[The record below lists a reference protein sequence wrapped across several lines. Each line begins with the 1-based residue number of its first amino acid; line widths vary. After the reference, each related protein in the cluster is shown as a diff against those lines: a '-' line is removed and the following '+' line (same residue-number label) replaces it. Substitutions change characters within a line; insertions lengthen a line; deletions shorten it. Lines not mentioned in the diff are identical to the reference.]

1 MRGIIFALAF
11 ALVGNQQY
19 GPSFSHSKTYVYQ
32 YEGVVLTGLPEN
44 GLAKGGLKITS
55 KLQIS
60 SIDQRNHLLKI
71 ISPQIQEYSGTWPK
85 AQFIPARKLTR
96 KLSAQLSKPIE
107 FEYSHGRVG
116 NIYTHPDLPEN
127 ILNIHRGILN
137 MLQISIKKSQ
147 NIYELQENGVEG
159 ICQANYVIQENKK
172 SGFITVTKSKDL
184 NKCQEKISETKGAAY
199 SQPCETCQL
208 KGKSLRSVATYSYAI
223 KNTKD
228 VAVIVEVV
236 SKETHQF
243 TPFNERDGA
252 ASTESR
258 QHLVFLEYKNQSPPV
273 PTEHLEK
280 RGTLRYQFSN
290 ELLQIPLL
298 LVKPSYND
306 TNKIIT
312 TLENLVQ
319 MNRERAHPDAPMKF
333 LQLIQLLRSA
343 TLENLQS
350 IWEKGAGSS
359 HHRCWIWDTLPT
371 AATPEA
377 IQFIQTKIEQGE
389 LQREEAA
396 KALIFVLHSIKADCH
411 GVDNATVLLSSPY
424 MQRDPFL
431 RRVTLLAY
439 GTLVH
444 KYCAALRVC
453 PDEALQPLHKLV
465 VEAGSGD
472 NEEQTILGLKAIGNA
487 GQVAS
492 LKRIQKLLPGFGN
505 VASSVSNRIHGEAV
519 MALRNIAKK
528 EPRKVQAI
536 TLQLFMNKR
545 IHAELRM
552 RAFIVLMET
561 KPSLALI
568 ASVTDSLV
576 RETNLQVTSFG
587 YSYMKSLAESSAPEL
602 QSLAASCNL
611 AVKRLNQK
619 CSTLSYRY
627 SKGLHFGAFKDKLL
641 AGVDANVYLIKK
653 SEGILP
659 TTAIANFKVYGLGV
673 SSDFLEVA
681 NFVSNSV
688 IEQGLFKF
696 LLLSFQVLEWKSIPI
711 IKPQAV
717 AYIRLFGQELA
728 FAEFRQKDL
737 QEVSKAWTMPFNW
750 ILPLKKGK
758 IERLLKEFI
767 EMLQSGLTVHW
778 TKPWLA
784 SEIRHIVPTLLGLPL
799 EIAFYYTVVTVVHAK
814 VKITLSPSNLTMAQL
829 LNTSIQA
836 DVQFTASFASYIIAS
851 QYLHFIAFPF
861 SSVKDVIA
869 IMGISTP
876 LVQAGV
882 AAQLKTNT
890 VASVNFAAEVNIDKG
905 NIKIET
911 HAWKQEDQLFFARL
925 WAFAFTRNIEDLAA
939 EKVTPLVSRGGFG
952 IMSREL
958 SLAKNSTVDREGV
971 LEKVLPLA
979 VPRES
984 LCSAEDTPDV
994 PSPTVRQTCVK
1005 SSTFGVEICY
1015 KTSTENAVS
1024 ATDSLLYK
1032 LVGDKSVEVTIR
1044 PVNTPIAIKKL
1055 QLELCLNEEDQ
1066 LSARVSD
1073 LMRKSNRSELTLPE
1087 GKLTLLKFKKIF
1099 NGRRWQETQ
1108 QQLPEIWFG
1117 TTLQQSNFHPFRHQL
1132 NPLRQDVPLVPPVVL
1147 AIDCNCLCKGVVL
1160 LLKPKLCVEHGI
1172 PGHPRPQ
1179 APGFCT
1185 LCPPLSRAFLS
1196 WTDPSA
1202 TDCKHLMC
1210 YHLDCKH
1217 LMCYHLDCKHLM
1229 CYHLD
1234 CKHLM
1239 CYYLDCKHLMCYHLD
1254 CKHLMCYHL
1263 DCKHLMC
1270 YHLDCKHLMCYHLDC
1285 KHLMCYHLDCKHLM
1299 CYHLDCKHLMC
1310 YHLDCK
1316 HLMCYHLDC
1325 KHLMCYHL
1333 DCKPLMCYHLDCKH
1347 LMCYH
1352 LDCKHLMC
1360 YHLDCKHLMCYHLD
1374 CKHLMCYHLDCK
1386 HLMCYHLDCKHLMC
1400 YHLDCKHLMCYH
1412 LDCKHLMCYHL
1423 DCKHLMCYHLDCKHL
1438 MCYHLDCKHLMCY
1451 HLDCKH
1457 LMCYHLDCKHLMCY
1471 HLDCKHLMCYHLDC
1485 KHLMCYYLDCK
1496 HLMCYHLDCKHL
1508 MCYHLDCK
1516 HLMCYHLDCK
1526 HLMCYHLDCKHLMCY
1541 HLDCKHLMCYHLD
1554 CKHLMCYHLDFKLY
1568 MCTFQNV
1575 FNEHSTHLQH
1585 GSSSSLTHHSIT
1597 SSSSS
1602 SKSEE
1607 EDGARPC
1614 KGSSRKSSDLQS
1626 SSRSSSSSS
1635 KSSSRSRMSSSSSSS
1650 YSPSSSSQQVHHNS
1664 VPPKFVLLT
1673 RAILTDNKEKG
1684 YLTKAYMDSSMEQ
1697 RALQVFVDELQEG
1710 GSWRACI
1717 AAEMPD
1723 VHRAVASL
1731 KWGKNCQDYKIAA
1744 KASTG
1749 HFEHYPAV
1757 LVKAK
1762 WGKLPQTLKETAG
1775 IVADK
1780 LAGIAFT
1787 LGFSERHRKSPAH
1800 QISVVT
1806 AATSQQTLNVV
1817 VKTPK
1822 VFLISLTFP
1831 LQIFS
1836 PRQLS
1841 MPNEVSHGPLSSVSN
1856 SGHRLRE
1863 DVKALET
1870 IQRRLTRIVLGTI
1883 DFSSLKRL
1891 EKLELFSLEQ
1901 RLRDDLIDMFKI
1913 IRGFAECT
1921 VMQNHFTPFTKDSFE
1936 YQMPE
1941 GCAHVLV
1948 QDCTPELKF
1957 ILLIRHSAESLFVQ
1971 LNCPSSAIEMQSTK
1985 TGEIQLFVNGTKIS
1999 ITSLPFTG
2007 PKSLVIERSE
2017 NGVRIKA
2024 PGLGLEKLFFSVSL
2038 IQVTVLPWMAE
2049 TTCGLCGRS
2058 DSQRSTEY
2066 PQPNK
2071 RSTNEILKFAHSW
2084 LLPGENCTDAC
2095 KLMKTTLRLD
2105 NTVNIHGQESKCYTV
2120 DPVLRCQAICSPV
2133 KTAPVVYGFH
2143 CLPADSHAN
2152 PSDEQLIS
2160 ANFGQKSEDLTGTVE
2175 AHTAC
2180 SCPSECN

>member
-1 MRGIIFALAF
+1 MRGIIFALTF
-11 ALVGNQQY
+11 VLVGSQQY

-44 GLAKGGLKITS
+44 GLARGGLKITS

-60 SIDQRNHLLKI
+60 SIDQRTYLLKI
-71 ISPQIQEYSGTWPK
+71 ISPQIQEYSGTWPN

-107 FEYSHGRVG
+107 FEYNHGRVG
-116 NIYTHPDLPEN
+116 SIWAHPDLPEN

-159 ICQANYVIQENKK
+159 ICQASYVIQENKK
-172 SGFITVTKSKDL
+172 SGFITVIKSKDL
-184 NKCQEKISETKGAAY
+184 NKCQEKISKTKGSVY

-223 KNTKD
+223 KNIKD
-228 VAVIVEVV
+228 EAVIVEVV
-236 SKETHQF
+236 SRETHQF

-258 QHLVFLEYKNQSPPV
+258 QHLVFLDCKNQSPPI

-298 LVKPSYND
+298 LVKPSPND

-319 MNRERAHPDAPMKF
+319 MNRERAHPDAPLKF
-333 LQLIQLLRSA
+333 LQLIQLLRLA

-350 IWEKGAGSS
+350 VWEKSALTS
-359 HHRCWIWDTLPT
+359 HHRRWIWDTLPT
-371 AATPEA
+371 AGTPEA
-377 IQFIQTKIEQGE
+377 IQFIRTKIEQGE
-389 LQREEAA
+389 LLGEEAA

-439 GTLVH
+439 GTLVY
-444 KYCAALRVC
+444 KYCATLRVC

-472 NEEQTILGLKAIGNA
+472 SEEQTILGLKAIGNA

-505 VASSVSNRIHGEAV
+505 VASSVTSRIHGEAV

-545 IHAELRM
+545 INAELRM

-587 YSYMKSLAESSAPEL
+587 YSYMKSLAGSSVPEL

-611 AVKRLNQK
+611 AIKRLNQK

-641 AGVDANVYLIKK
+641 AGIDANVYLIKK

-659 TTAIANFKVYGLGV
+659 TTAVANFKVYGLGV
-673 SSDFLEVA
+673 SSDFLEIGIHTEGQWKKSQPHQRTPRNEHIMRKVP
-681 NFVSNSV
+681 
-688 IEQGLFKF
+688 
-696 LLLSFQVLEWKSIPI
+696 EWKSIPI

-717 AYIRLFGQELA
+717 VYIRLFGQELA

-737 QEVSKAWTMPFNW
+737 QE
-750 ILPLKKGK
+750 LKKGK

-784 SEIRHIVPTLLGLPL
+784 SEIRYIVPTSLGLPL
-799 EIAFYYTVVTVVHAK
+799 EIAFYYTVVSVVHAK
-814 VKITLSPSNLTMAQL
+814 VKVNVSSSNLTMAQL
-829 LNTSIQA
+829 LNTSIQG
-836 DVQFTASFASYIIAS
+836 DVQFTA
-851 QYLHFIAFPF
+851 

-869 IMGISTP
+869 VMGISTP

-890 VASVNFAAEVNIDKG
+890 VTTVNFAAEVNFDNG
-905 NIKIET
+905 NVKIET
-911 HAWKQEDQLFFARL
+911 NSWKQEDQLFFARL
-925 WAFAFTRNIEDLAA
+925 WAFAFARNIEDLAA
-939 EKVTPLVSRGGFG
+939 EKVTPLLPRGEFG
-952 IMSREL
+952 IRSREL
-958 SLAKNSTVDREGV
+958 SLANNSTVDREGV
-971 LEKVLPLA
+971 MEKVLPLA
-979 VPRES
+979 LPRGS

-994 PSPTVRQTCVK
+994 PSPTVREICVK
-1005 SSTFGVEICY
+1005 SSTFGVEICF
-1015 KTSTENAVS
+1015 KTSTENAAAS

-1032 LVGDKSVEVTIR
+1032 IVGDKSIEVTIR
-1044 PVNTPIAIKKL
+1044 PVIAPIPIKKL
-1055 QLELCLNEEDQ
+1055 QVELQLNGEDQ

-1073 LMRKSNRSELTLPE
+1073 LMRRSNRSELTLPE

-1099 NGRRWQETQ
+1099 NGRRW
-1108 QQLPEIWFG
+1108 
-1117 TTLQQSNFHPFRHQL
+1117 
-1132 NPLRQDVPLVPPVVL
+1132 
-1147 AIDCNCLCKGVVL
+1147 
-1160 LLKPKLCVEHGI
+1160 
-1172 PGHPRPQ
+1172 
-1179 APGFCT
+1179 
-1185 LCPPLSRAFLS
+1185 
-1196 WTDPSA
+1196 
-1202 TDCKHLMC
+1202 
-1210 YHLDCKH
+1210 
-1217 LMCYHLDCKHLM
+1217 
-1229 CYHLD
+1229 
-1234 CKHLM
+1234 
-1239 CYYLDCKHLMCYHLD
+1239 
-1254 CKHLMCYHL
+1254 
-1263 DCKHLMC
+1263 
-1270 YHLDCKHLMCYHLDC
+1270 
-1285 KHLMCYHLDCKHLM
+1285 
-1299 CYHLDCKHLMC
+1299 
-1310 YHLDCK
+1310 
-1316 HLMCYHLDC
+1316 
-1325 KHLMCYHL
+1325 
-1333 DCKPLMCYHLDCKH
+1333 
-1347 LMCYH
+1347 
-1352 LDCKHLMC
+1352 
-1360 YHLDCKHLMCYHLD
+1360 
-1374 CKHLMCYHLDCK
+1374 
-1386 HLMCYHLDCKHLMC
+1386 
-1400 YHLDCKHLMCYH
+1400 
-1412 LDCKHLMCYHL
+1412 
-1423 DCKHLMCYHLDCKHL
+1423 
-1438 MCYHLDCKHLMCY
+1438 
-1451 HLDCKH
+1451 
-1457 LMCYHLDCKHLMCY
+1457 
-1471 HLDCKHLMCYHLDC
+1471 
-1485 KHLMCYYLDCK
+1485 
-1496 HLMCYHLDCKHL
+1496 
-1508 MCYHLDCK
+1508 
-1516 HLMCYHLDCK
+1516 
-1526 HLMCYHLDCKHLMCY
+1526 
-1541 HLDCKHLMCYHLD
+1541 
-1554 CKHLMCYHLDFKLY
+1554 
-1568 MCTFQNV
+1568 
-1575 FNEHSTHLQH
+1575 NEHSTHPQG
-1585 GSSSSLTHHSIT
+1585 GSSSSMTQHSTT

-1602 SKSEE
+1602 SKSGEK
-1607 EDGARPC
+1607 DGARPC
-1614 KGSSRKSSDLQS
+1614 EGSSRKSSDLQS
-1626 SSRSSSSSS
+1626 SSRSSSVQTSCKKGITQSPRRPTSTKKCKGGSCEKKQPKSPYRPKIRNSSLSSTASISRSSSISSSAQSDATYGGEDSERVSSISSSSSGSSSSRSGRSKRHHRKHHGQRHSSSSSRVNTSSSSTSWHDTAEPSTKRHTTTKICKNGKCIHEYSKSRTSTVRVNEGWRTWIFGSRSEEQEGANANIFQFHFKPSHYNLSQTKDRLSFESSS
-1635 KSSSRSRMSSSSSSS
+1635 KSSSGSGISSSSSSS
-1650 YSPSSSSQQVHHNS
+1650 YSSSSSSSSQQSLSLEDS
-1664 VPPKFVLLT
+1664 VPPIFVLLT
-1673 RAILTDNKEKG
+1673 RAILTDNEEKG
-1684 YLTKAYMDSSMEQ
+1684 YQTTAYMDSSLEQ

-1717 AAEMPD
+1717 GAEMPN

-1749 HFEHYPAV
+1749 HFEHHPAV
-1757 LVKAK
+1757 LFKAQWDK
-1762 WGKLPQTLKETAG
+1762 IPQTLKEIAG
-1775 IVADK
+1775 IVTDK

-1787 LGFSERHRKSPAH
+1787 LGFSERHKKSPAH
-1800 QISVVT
+1800 QISVVA

-1822 VFLISLTFP
+1822 HVFSRQGLHIPAPLPFNVNSPSVQKRGLLVFVDLPAMVSATF
-1831 LQIFS
+1831 
-1836 PRQLS
+1836 
-1841 MPNEVSHGPLSSVSN
+1841 
-1856 SGHRLRE
+1856 
-1863 DVKALET
+1863 T
-1870 IQRRLTRIVLGTI
+1870 
-1883 DFSSLKRL
+1883 
-1891 EKLELFSLEQ
+1891 
-1901 RLRDDLIDMFKI
+1901 
-1913 IRGFAECT
+1913 AECT
-1921 VMQNHFTPFTKDSFE
+1921 VVQNTFTPFTKDSFE

-1957 ILLIRHSAESLFVQ
+1957 IVLLRRSAESLFVQ

-1985 TGEIQLFVNGTKIS
+1985 TGKIQLFVNGTKVS
-1999 ITSLPFTG
+1999 IASLPFTG
-2007 PKSLVIERSE
+2007 PRSLVIERSE
-2017 NGVRIKA
+2017 NGVKIKA
-2024 PGLGLEKLFFSVSL
+2024 LGIGLEKLFFDGKEVK
-2038 IQVTVLPWMAE
+2038 VAVGPWMAE
-2049 TTCGLCGRS
+2049 STCGLCGRS
-2058 DSQRSTEY
+2058 DSQRKTEY

-2071 RSTNEILKFAHSW
+2071 RSTDEILKFAHSW

-2095 KLMKTTLRLD
+2095 KLTKRTVRLN

-2120 DPVLRCQAICSPV
+2120 DPVLGCQARCSLLE
-2133 KTAPVVYGFH
+2133 TAPVVYGFH

-2180 SCPSECN
+2180 SCPSECS